1 MLFPLEENSQAE
13 LGALFKHL
21 SVQIWLCF
29 QNLTLVEASII
40 NWQVLV
46 TGVFILPH
54 HLCTSVPHPPDSK
67 QYLYFLGS

>member
-40 NWQVLV
+40 NCQVLV

-54 HLCTSVPHPPDSK
+54 HLCKSVPHPQTANSI
-67 QYLYFLGS
+67 YTF

>member
-54 HLCTSVPHPPDSK
+54 HLCTSVPHPQTANSI
-67 QYLYFLGS
+67 YTF

>member
-1 MLFPLEENSQAE
+1 MLFPSEENSQAE

-54 HLCTSVPHPPDSK
+54 HLCKSVPHPTDSK
-67 QYLYFLGS
+67 QYLYLSG

>member
-54 HLCTSVPHPPDSK
+54 HLCKSVPHPKDSK
-67 QYLYFLGS
+67 QYLYLSG